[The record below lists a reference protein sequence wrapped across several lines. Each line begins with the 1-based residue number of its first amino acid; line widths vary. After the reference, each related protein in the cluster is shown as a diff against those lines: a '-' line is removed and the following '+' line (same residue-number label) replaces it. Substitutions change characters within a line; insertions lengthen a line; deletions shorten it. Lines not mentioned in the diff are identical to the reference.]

1 MVEINTI
8 LIEEAVENLCIK
20 ANTDYSNILYNCIYE
35 KYSQT
40 NNQNY
45 KNKLA
50 DILKNIKMASD
61 LKRPLC
67 QDTGLVM
74 IFIEIGQDVALKGC
88 NLNDSINNG
97 VKKAYENNFL
107 RKSTVKNALFEREN
121 TCTNAPAIIYTD
133 IVGGSKIKIKLLIKG
148 AGAENYSAIKMFKPA
163 SKNEEIFEFIKET
176 VKNAGEK
183 ACPPLVVGIGSGG
196 TMDVAAVLSKK
207 AFFNNKP
214 TIAEVGFIS
223 ELKTY
228 LKEENENILDIKIQ
242 TESTHIASLPV
253 AVTINCHCTR
263 HCECLIEGDFVEYT
277 ENKIEHKEL
286 PEHCSGLKEINTGDF
301 EKIRGLKKGETILL
315 TGEILTARDAAHKK
329 IVEYYE
335 EKGNLPLELKD
346 KIIFYAGPC
355 PPTPREVI
363 GPVGPTTSARMD
375 CFCDFMY
382 GSGLLAV
389 IGKGE
394 RSESAQNATKRNRG
408 KYFTMTGGI
417 AVLIAQKIK
426 KSEII
431 AFEELGT
438 EAVRKLYVEK
448 IPVTVEI

>member
-20 ANTDYSNILYNCIYE
+20 ANTDYSDTLYENIYD

-40 NNQNY
+40 NNQKY

-50 DILKNIKMASD
+50 DILKNIKMAND

-74 IFIEIGQDVALKGC
+74 VFIEIGQNVALKGE
-88 NLNDSINNG
+88 NLSLAINNG
-97 VKKAYENNFL
+97 IQRAYEKNFF
-107 RKSTVKNALFEREN
+107 RKSTVQNALFDREN
-121 TCTNAPAIIYTD
+121 TNTNTPAIIYTE
-133 IVGGSKIKIKLLIKG
+133 IVGGAKIKIKLLIKG
-148 AGAENYSAIKMFKPA
+148 AGAENYSAIKMFKPT
-163 SKNEEIFEFIKET
+163 SKYEEIFEFIKET
-176 VKNAGEK
+176 VENAGEK
-183 ACPPLVVGIGSGG
+183 ACPPLVIGIGAGG

-214 TIAEVGFIS
+214 TNTENDFIS

-228 LKEENENILDIKIQ
+228 LKEENENILDVKIQ

-263 HCECLIEGDFVEYT
+263 HCECLIEGDSVEYT
-277 ENKIEHKEL
+277 ENKIEYKALQETHSE
-286 PEHCSGLKEINTGDF
+286 LKEINTQDF
-301 EKIRGLKKGETILL
+301 KKIKNLKKGETILL

-329 IVEYYE
+329 IIEYYE
-335 EKGNLPLELKD
+335 ENDKLPIELKD

-355 PPTPREVI
+355 PPTPKEII

-382 GSGLLAV
+382 DNGLLAV

-394 RSESAQNATKRNRG
+394 RSEAAQSATKRNGG